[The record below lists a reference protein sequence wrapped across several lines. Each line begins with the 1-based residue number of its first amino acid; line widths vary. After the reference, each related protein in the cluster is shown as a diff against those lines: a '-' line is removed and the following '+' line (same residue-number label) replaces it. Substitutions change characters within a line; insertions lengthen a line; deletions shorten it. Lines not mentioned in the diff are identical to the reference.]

1 MRSEIDLTCRVFGP
15 WREGAIQQVETG
27 LNLTVVLTSDGQ
39 CFQMGET
46 GASGRVKWE
55 GCKEPELVCLLTRS
69 ACHLL
74 IAICSGQRFVC
85 LAHASMALALSAHT
99 PWLQVVCALV
109 LVHVGSYN

>member
-1 MRSEIDLTCRVFGP
+1 MNQLRSETVFTCRVFGP

-55 GCKEPELVCLLTRS
+55 GCKEPELVCLLTSS
-69 ACHLL
+69 ACNLL
-74 IAICSGQRFVC
+74 TATCSEIHVVLDFMSFLTAICSGS
-85 LAHASMALALSAHT
+85 H
-99 PWLQVVCALV
+99 VVMDSC
-109 LVHVGSYN
+109 HS

>member
-1 MRSEIDLTCRVFGP
+1 MNQLRSHTDLTCRVFGP

-55 GCKEPELVCLLTRS
+55 GCKEPELVRLLTRS

-74 IAICSGQRFVC
+74 TATLQWVSG
-85 LAHASMALALSAHT
+85 SAG
-99 PWLQVVCALV
+99 LQVIPDSLLQGGFCQA
-109 LVHVGSYN
+109 

>member
-1 MRSEIDLTCRVFGP
+1 MNEPTAVIRSETDVTCRVFGP

-55 GCKEPELVCLLTRS
+55 GCKEPELVCFLTRS

-74 IAICSGQRFVC
+74 AATCSGTHVVVGFRAFLTAICSWY
-85 LAHASMALALSAHT
+85 SARYKR
-99 PWLQVVCALV
+99 C
-109 LVHVGSYN
+109 

>member
-1 MRSEIDLTCRVFGP
+1 MNESTALMRSEIDSACRVFGP
-15 WREGAIQQVETG
+15 WQEGAVQQVETG

-55 GCKEPELVCLLTRS
+55 GCKEPELVRLLTRS

-74 IAICSGQRFVC
+74 TATCSGTHVVVGFRAFLTAICSGD
-85 LAHASMALALSAHT
+85 SARRKR
-99 PWLQVVCALV
+99 C
-109 LVHVGSYN
+109 